1 MLPAATV
8 PGAPGYASWS
18 RKDISTTQA
27 VSEEKEGKLT
37 AKIMKQTNMMAES
50 QMVLQSN

>member
-1 MLPAATV
+1 MLPAATI
-8 PGAPGYASWS
+8 PGAPGYTSWS